1 MGGVGAPDLAPCP
14 GYRPWGKPT
23 RALWH
28 NLKEDPG
35 NERRILWK
43 RCPDSRPRAGA
54 PSPAQD
60 SPAGRNHQAPTF
72 TSFFSSRKLASRF
85 QQGWPDGPVPPHPE
99 SPGCSSLHLHPLL
112 RQSGGA
118 LPPSL
123 PGCAGRRS
131 PPPALGGQGLFDP
144 KEGQEIE
151 PVLFSTLFPAPPSA
165 WSLVDIYK
173 YFLNE

>member
-60 SPAGRNHQAPTF
+60 SPAGGNHQAPTF

-99 SPGCSSLHLHPLL
+99 SPGCSSLHLRPLL
-112 RQSGGA
+112 RQAG
-118 LPPSL
+118 PSL
-123 PGCAGRRS
+123 RPFQDAQVAAHHLPLSVVKAYLILRKGRKLSLSYSPLYFQHHQVPG
-131 PPPALGGQGLFDP
+131 P
-144 KEGQEIE
+144 
-151 PVLFSTLFPAPPSA
+151 
-165 WSLVDIYK
+165 
-173 YFLNE
+173 

>member
-1 MGGVGAPDLAPCP
+1 MPPAPSTGHGVNPLVPC
-14 GYRPWGKPT
+14 GT
-23 RALWH
+23 TS
-28 NLKEDPG
+28 
-35 NERRILWK
+35 RRILGMK
-43 RCPDSRPRAGA
+43 GESYGSVVLTPGPERELPLRLRTALPAGITRPP
-54 PSPAQD
+54 PSPL
-60 SPAGRNHQAPTF
+60 
-72 TSFFSSRKLASRF
+72 SFPLGSWPQGSSR
-85 QQGWPDGPVPPHPE
+85 GGPVAQVPPHPE

-131 PPPALGGQGLFDP
+131 PPPALGGQGLFNP

>member
-60 SPAGRNHQAPTF
+60 SPAGGNHQAPTF

-85 QQGWPDGPVPPHPE
+85 QQGWPGGPGPAASRVSRLLLFAPAPAPP
-99 SPGCSSLHLHPLL
+99 
-112 RQSGGA
+112 SGGA